1 MPEGRGVETPHAD
14 AGGTGDA
21 GNDEPPPTPGRI
33 ERQDDLLRQT
43 ELIISYVLR
52 GGVMFA
58 AAIIA
63 LGVILFYIG
72 YLRAGS
78 SGGPIIFPHTASQV
92 FLGLAH
98 HDPVAVISLGLLV
111 LLLTPVLRVLVSVV
125 TFALEHDWRYTGITL
140 LVFFILLVS
149 FLLGRGG
156 S

>member
-1 MPEGRGVETPHAD
+1 MANGPGVETPDAD
-14 AGGTGDA
+14 AGSGDS
-21 GNDEPPPTPGRI
+21 GLPVDDEN
-33 ERQDDLLRQT
+33 ELLRQT

-52 GGVMFA
+52 GGVLLA
-58 AAIIA
+58 AGIITLGA
-63 LGVILFYIG
+63 LLFYIQ
-72 YLRAGS
+72 YVHAGAKI
-78 SGGPIIFPHTASQV
+78 GPITYPHTASDV
-92 FLGLAH
+92 FRGLAH

-140 LVFFILLVS
+140 LVFFILLAS

>member
-1 MPEGRGVETPHAD
+1 MANGSGVEMSD
-14 AGGTGDA
+14 SGAGSDGSGLPVE
-21 GNDEPPPTPGRI
+21 GEN
-33 ERQDDLLRQT
+33 DLLRQT

-52 GGVMFA
+52 GGVLLA
-58 AAIIA
+58 AGIIT
-63 LGVILFYIG
+63 LGVLLFYIA
-72 YLRAGS
+72 YLHAGATS
-78 SGGPIIFPHTASQV
+78 GPITFPHTASEV
-92 FLGLAH
+92 FLGLGR

-125 TFALEHDWRYTGITL
+125 IFALEHDWRYTGITL